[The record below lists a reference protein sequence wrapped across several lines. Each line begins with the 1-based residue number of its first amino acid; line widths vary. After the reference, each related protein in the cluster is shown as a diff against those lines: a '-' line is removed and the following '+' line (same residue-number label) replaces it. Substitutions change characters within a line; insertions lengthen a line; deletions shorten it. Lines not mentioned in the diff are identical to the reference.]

1 MRPPRD
7 SNSTAPPQSPSRA
20 EAARF
25 ELAENARL
33 ALEAKSAQ
41 VEGLKVKL
49 AAAEA
54 ALRER
59 DEREREEQAARASS
73 EHAGVMHEAD
83 RLGDEMKGALGNV
96 KAFMRR
102 AWTGAGPTASSE
114 TDDVTAGNRTPE
126 RRATNARDGHTPSSA
141 MRSKAKTSIV
151 EKPAARG
158 AYLRAGGDS
167 PGGDSSLVGRQRPKT
182 VAFVGD
188 REQRRLEREGEV
200 VADNARLRRTV
211 GELERRLKRLARVAR
226 RATDAAESKF
236 ADERAARL
244 DAEAACERLR
254 AALEEAEERGRIE
267 RRRRRRTKGRTK
279 RRRAFGRS
287 LVEELETSRSTC
299 RDVLLVARCAARVNA
314 ADPAA
319 IVAALPAL
327 AALAGERQG
336 DTAHA
341 LADNGVVA
349 SAAAA
354 MEAHAGNASVAK
366 AGCELIATLAR
377 GGGPSVL
384 RGLAG
389 SARKAAAAVA
399 RDFTTPASGGGGGGG
414 GGGEREPEI
423 LGSIGCG
430 EPVRRRRRRA
440 SSARERRRDVRR
452 RGGRGVG
459 GGASR
464 RRRRR
469 REAPRRRR
477 RRRVGRRDGASP
489 DGSRGRLQGVARG
502 VLRGVDVRGE
512 RGGGGVA
519 GGRGGGGCGD
529 EGRRRGRDRGVSEH
543 GAVGRGARSGS
554 TRLGL
559 GPGGGRRRGRRIVA
573 RGVRARFRRED
584 RGEGAEE
591 GGGSRMG
598 RMGTGTRGRSIST
611 RTCSEA

>member
-102 AWTGAGPTASSE
+102 AWTGAGQTASSE

-211 GELERRLKRLARVAR
+211 GELEQRLKRLARVAR

-254 AALEEAEERGRIE
+254 AALEEVGGAGRSSGVGDE
-267 RRRRRRTKGRTK
+267 VGKVG
-279 RRRAFGRS
+279 AFGRS
-287 LVEELETSRSTC
+287 LVEELETSRSAC
-299 RDVLLVARCAARVNA
+299 RDVARRQMRGS
-314 ADPAA
+314 
-319 IVAALPAL
+319 
-327 AALAGERQG
+327 GERSTRRDRRRASRARRARRRTPG
-336 DTAHA
+336 RHRAR
-341 LADNGVVA
+341 LADNGVRRRRRRRWRRTDETPVRQSRVRA
-349 SAAAA
+349 DRD
-354 MEAHAGNASVAK
+354 AGEGRRAERPEGSRGV
-366 AGCELIATLAR
+366 GEESRR
-377 GGGPSVL
+377 GGGE
-384 RGLAG
+384 GLH
-389 SARKAAAAVA
+389 
-399 RDFTTPASGGGGGGG
+399 DPASGGGGAR
-414 GGGEREPEI
+414 GERGRNSRLDRPRRNPSVAVVDA
-423 LGSIGCG
+423 LRRHANDAATCAARRTRRG
-430 EPVRRRRRRA
+430 RRRITAASPSPRGSSPTVSSPRWPTRWRFTRRITTSSPRGRTRCVAWRRRP
-440 SSARERRRDVRR
+440 RRT
-452 RGGRGVG
+452 
-459 GGASR
+459 R

-469 REAPRRRR
+469 R
-477 RRRVGRRDGASP
+477 
-489 DGSRGRLQGVARG
+489 
-502 VLRGVDVRGE
+502 
-512 RGGGGVA
+512 
-519 GGRGGGGCGD
+519 GRGGGGCGD
-529 EGRRRGRDRGVSEH
+529 EDGAADAIAAYPSTERWVASERR
-543 GAVGRGARSGS
+543 
-554 TRLGL
+554 
-559 GPGGGRRRGRRIVA
+559 
-573 RGVRARFRRED
+573 
-584 RGEGAEE
+584 
-591 GGGSRMG
+591 
-598 RMGTGTRGRSIST
+598 
-611 RTCSEA
+611 